1 MFDANQ
7 DNEDAVARLVSHLR
21 GKQPGEVV
29 DHKDLVRLTGIGRG
43 TAYYYLVMR
52 ARRRLRDDHGIWSEP
67 VKGVGYMLQTPQASL
82 TKEQKRRMKRAR
94 RQIGIGEKAAASL
107 PDDQL
112 TPNQRRLKEAAVN
125 SAKQLR
131 KSLAYREAR
140 EAEVAQPLRVHG
152 VRRLELASPS
162 PT

>member
-7 DNEDAVARLVSHLR
+7 DNEDAVARLVSHFR
-21 GKQPGEVV
+21 GMQPGDVV
-29 DHKDLVRLTGIGRG
+29 AHKDIVRLVGVGRG
-43 TAYYYLVMR
+43 TAYYQLVMR
-52 ARRRLRDDHGIWSEP
+52 ARRRLRNEHGIWSEP

-82 TKEQKRRMKRAR
+82 TVEQKRRFKRAR

-107 PDDQL
+107 PDEQL

-140 EAEVAQPLRVHG
+140 EAEVARPMRVDG
-152 VRRLELASPS
+152 VYRLPIVAPG
-162 PT
+162 PN